1 MKNGK
6 SDINPNIAIKVNR
19 AIKLNFDF
27 QFNKYIEYRAQPK
40 AAPRTNKS
48 PIVKFK
54 LIKKFKL
61 PLDII
66 VKTPAIQINKPNILK
81 KLIFSL
87 KNKIDKKI
95 IITGEDV

>member
-1 MKNGK
+1 MA
-6 SDINPNIAIKVNR
+6 PNIAIKVNL

-27 QFNKYIEYRAQPK
+27 QFNKYIEYRAQPN
-40 AAPRTNKS
+40 AAPRTHKS

-54 LIKKFKL
+54 LIKKSKL
-61 PLDII
+61 PLDMI
-66 VKTPAIQINKPNILK
+66 VKTPVMQISKPNILK

>member
-1 MKNGK
+1 M
-6 SDINPNIAIKVNR
+6 AIKVNR

-27 QFNKYIEYRAQPK
+27 QFNKYIEYRAQPN
-40 AAPRTNKS
+40 AAPNTHKS

-54 LIKKFKL
+54 LIKKSKL

-66 VKTPAIQINKPNILK
+66 IKTPVTQISRPNTLK